1 MKRRTIL
8 ITLALLLVIL
18 SAAFFVPVLLDYFRT
33 GLVERFPT
41 LIVCGFVMIAA
52 VQSFFAGMILE
63 NIQQKNRHDF
73 EMTLI
78 RLQESKKK
86 G

>member
-1 MKRRTIL
+1 MKKKLTSL
-8 ITLALLLVIL
+8 LALLLVIL
-18 SAAFFVPVLLDYFRT
+18 SAVFFVPVLVDYFHT

-41 LIVCGFVMIAA
+41 LIVCGFVIIAA

-63 NIQQKNRHDF
+63 NIQQKNRQDF

-78 RLQESKKK
+78 RLQESRKQ
-86 G
+86 